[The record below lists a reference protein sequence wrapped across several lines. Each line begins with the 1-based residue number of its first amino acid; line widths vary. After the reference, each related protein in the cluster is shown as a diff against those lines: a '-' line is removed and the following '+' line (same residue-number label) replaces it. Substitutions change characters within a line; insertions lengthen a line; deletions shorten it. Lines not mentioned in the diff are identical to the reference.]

1 MAKDLWPPWVE
12 TWGSLLVEL
21 ENWNMLELDFRT
33 ESEGHPE
40 WGKRKKNLVLQLNT
54 KLSNEFINLKT
65 ALNIHS
71 KSIGNKLNITHWLI
85 I

>member
-1 MAKDLWPPWVE
+1 MLKDTVSSKKKE
-12 TWGSLLVEL
+12 
-21 ENWNMLELDFRT
+21 
-33 ESEGHPE
+33 
-40 WGKRKKNLVLQLNT
+40 RKKKKDFLLQLNT